1 MLVGILPFTGRFLK
15 LAGTPDS
22 LIAVGTSY
30 FIVQLLTMV
39 VQFLDNVYI
48 AVERA
53 RGNAKLIFKLN
64 LMVILTKL
72 SLTAVF
78 VYLLNSGLVMIAVAS
93 LISQVLLFIVALKNS
108 LIKDSVFAFSLN
120 SVSREREVIGPM
132 IENSIPVIAEK
143 ALFAF
148 GKTIV
153 NAMCTVY
160 GDLMVGAM
168 GVSNNL
174 GGFTTMP
181 QNGFQDGCASIV
193 SQNFGAKKYKRVLDA
208 FFVTAAI
215 NVIIG
220 IAISGFEMWQMDLMA
235 SLFDSGSL
243 EFHEMIK
250 LVYRY
255 EIYGAV
261 PLGVNAAVMALL
273 YGLGKTKLTLLINI
287 SRVFVFRIPVFWF
300 LQNFTNFGDK
310 SVGIVMMV
318 SNISVTVMS
327 VLVSLIVIHNFK
339 KEYMV

>member
-1 MLVGILPFTGRFLK
+1 M
-15 LAGTPDS
+15 
-22 LIAVGTSY
+22 
-30 FIVQLLTMV
+30 
-39 VQFLDNVYI
+39 
-48 AVERA
+48 
-53 RGNAKLIFKLN
+53 
-64 LMVILTKL
+64 
-72 SLTAVF
+72 
-78 VYLLNSGLVMIAVAS
+78 
-93 LISQVLLFIVALKNS
+93 
-108 LIKDSVFAFSLN
+108 
-120 SVSREREVIGPM
+120 
-132 IENSIPVIAEK
+132 
-143 ALFAF
+143 
-148 GKTIV
+148 
-153 NAMCTVY
+153 
-160 GDLMVGAM
+160 
-168 GVSNNL
+168 
-174 GGFTTMP
+174 
-181 QNGFQDGCASIV
+181 
-193 SQNFGAKKYKRVLDA
+193 
-208 FFVTAAI
+208 TAAI